1 MKTTTISNSDS
12 GQKHAMAGILS
23 SQEGSVIVLALLIL
37 VALTLGG
44 ITSTQRSSTE
54 AFIVRNTAIYKQN
67 LQLAET
73 AAMEAIGELLR
84 MEDLAEDWIHNKEV
98 WDDNPD
104 NADGSDDDSYPLTDA
119 NSRIPVSVEEGMLAV
134 LEQRGEVQRDA
145 GGNVTDS
152 SLRHYVVGWEHPSQL
167 DGFARSIVSKPGTQ
181 WVQGR
186 AIGRYASNRFG
197 IKTVEVGVLLL
208 RLEE

>member
-1 MKTTTISNSDS
+1 MKTTAISNSDS
-12 GQKHAMAGILS
+12 GQKHAMGGILS

-44 ITSTQRSSTE
+44 ITATQRSSTE

-84 MEDLAEDWIHNKEV
+84 MEDLAEDWIHAKEV

-119 NSRIPVSVEEGMLAV
+119 NSRIPVSVEEGALGV
-134 LEQRGEVQRDA
+134 IEQRGEVERDA

-152 SLRHYVVGWEHPSQL
+152 SLRYYVVGWEHPRL
-167 DGFARSIVSKPGTQ
+167 VGFASSLVSEPGKDQ
-181 WVQGR
+181 KVQGR
-186 AIGRYASNRFG
+186 AIGRYESDRFG